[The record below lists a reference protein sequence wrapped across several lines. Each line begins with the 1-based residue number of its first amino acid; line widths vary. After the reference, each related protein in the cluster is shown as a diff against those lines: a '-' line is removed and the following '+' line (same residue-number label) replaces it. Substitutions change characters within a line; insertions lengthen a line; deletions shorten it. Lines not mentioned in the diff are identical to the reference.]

1 MKRHFDLTLAG
12 RDWWGPFLGF
22 LVLFWIA
29 YIPQLL
35 INRAGAVP
43 GVHGGL
49 LLLINFVF
57 IIIMVIIQSIF
68 TIVFMRIIAPKLS
81 FGGNTFGFDGT
92 IREYLGLNLGG
103 ILLSIITVSIYAPWY
118 IRNIVEYL
126 ASHTSYKAERMRFLG
141 TGGKLFKYFLLAL
154 YLPVIVVSVLLGM
167 VFVMAIILMGDG
179 RVGAGPQIA
188 ATLMVVVAFIIL
200 VPFIY
205 LVYKWYVDVKWGE
218 LTVRWKTS
226 FWPSCGFILGQVL
239 LTLITAGIYGPAA
252 VLRSLRYFAGRTV
265 FFRGETEWG
274 RLGFDG
280 NLGRGFGLL
289 WGQGLLSMITLGIYV
304 PWAYARVGRWIIS
317 ATSIEVP
324 TGSAG
329 TA

>member
-1 MKRHFDLTLAG
+1 MKRYFDLTLAG

-43 GVHGGL
+43 GVYGGL
-49 LLLINFVF
+49 LLLINLAF
-57 IIIMVIIQSIF
+57 IVLMAIIQSVF

-81 FGGNTFGFDGT
+81 FGGAAFGFDGT

-118 IRNIVEYL
+118 IRTIVDYL
-126 ASHTSYKAERMRFLG
+126 ASHTSYKGARMQFLG

-154 YLPVIVVSVLLGM
+154 YLPIIVVSVLLGM
-167 VFVMAIILMGDG
+167 VFIMAILLRGDG

-188 ATLMVVVAFIIL
+188 AALMVVVVFIIL

-205 LVYKWYVDVKWGE
+205 LVYKWYVDVKWGG
-218 LTVRWKTS
+218 LTVRWRTS

-239 LTLITAGIYGPAA
+239 LTLITAGIYWPAA
-252 VLRSLRYFAGRTV
+252 MLRSYRYFAGRTV
-265 FFRGETEWG
+265 FFRGEAEWG

-280 NLGRGFGLL
+280 GLSRGFGLL
-289 WGQGLLSMITLGIYV
+289 WGQGLLSMVTLGIYV
-304 PWAYARVGRWIIS
+304 PWAYARVGRWIMS
-317 ATSIEVP
+317 ATSIEQ
-324 TGSAG
+324 AG
-329 TA
+329 GPA